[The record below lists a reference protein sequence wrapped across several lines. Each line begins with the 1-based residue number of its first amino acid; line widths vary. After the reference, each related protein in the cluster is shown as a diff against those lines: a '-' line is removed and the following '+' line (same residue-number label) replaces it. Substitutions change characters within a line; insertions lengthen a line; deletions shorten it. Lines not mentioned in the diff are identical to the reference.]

1 MSFYFILSSLLFT
14 YDLLTKISSTTTN
27 KKQERR
33 KKKKMG
39 RRCFVM
45 ILLVAALLSISFSQ
59 AYGRR
64 VKVVRHYGSHHQH
77 VEQQQHN
84 HEKPEPEAE
93 AEAEAEAERV
103 GAVGRQTATV
113 ETTTMDYEDPKAN
126 TNPRN
131 GAIFN
136 PPPSPPA
143 PPHFKH

>member
-1 MSFYFILSSLLFT
+1 
-14 YDLLTKISSTTTN
+14 
-27 KKQERR
+27 
-33 KKKKMG
+33 
-39 RRCFVM
+39 M

-93 AEAEAEAERV
+93 AERV
-103 GAVGRQTATV
+103 GAVGSQTATV
-113 ETTTMDYEDPKAN
+113 ETTTTDYEDPKAN

-143 PPHFKH
+143 PPHLKH